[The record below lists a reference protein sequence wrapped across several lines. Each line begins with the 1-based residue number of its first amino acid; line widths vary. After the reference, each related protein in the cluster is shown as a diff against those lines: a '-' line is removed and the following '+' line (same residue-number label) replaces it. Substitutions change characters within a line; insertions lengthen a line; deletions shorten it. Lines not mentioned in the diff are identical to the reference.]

1 MPLEQFVMMNALQ
14 HVFKIKFWNYCK
26 HDHNAHACMDVERR
40 NFEEI
45 FTKDG
50 NEASS
55 NSNRKKKEIFLFMKS
70 WALRVSFKGN
80 EVSTGGYKYV
90 YFLFKEI
97 QVSRETCLQSRTIS
111 IFSLHSFL
119 AISWLAFLFCLNETR
134 LPNFLLTHIFQFLFR
149 HFSNFFVAM
158 LKMFSRTKN
167 WIFMEM
173 ELPTIDRWTG
183 NSDNK

>member
-1 MPLEQFVMMNALQ
+1 MPCSMFLKL
-14 HVFKIKFWNYCK
+14 
-26 HDHNAHACMDVERR
+26 
-40 NFEEI
+40 NFEIIVNMITMHTHAWMLKGAISKKFSQKTEMKRLQI
-45 FTKDG
+45 VTK
-50 NEASS
+50 
-55 NSNRKKKEIFLFMKS
+55 KKKEIFLFMKS
-70 WALRVSFKGN
+70 WALRVSFEGN

-111 IFSLHSFL
+111 IFSLHSFF

-158 LKMFSRTKN
+158 LKM
-167 WIFMEM
+167 
-173 ELPTIDRWTG
+173 
-183 NSDNK
+183 